1 MFLLQSKESSE
12 FHEVAQIDYQKI
24 RMTATGFN
32 QELVMIDQFNK
43 YAVAKH
49 CKIASA
55 EETSDMLPI
64 LCIARHGSLITSM
77 LDNGK
82 AFVGGLPK
90 ALMKGP
96 QVKQAQSTSY
106 HPQTNGLAD

>member
-1 MFLLQSKESSE
+1 
-12 FHEVAQIDYQKI
+12 
-24 RMTATGFN
+24 MTATGFN

-55 EETSDMLPI
+55 EETCDMLTI
-64 LCIARHGSLITSM
+64 MCIARRGSLIMFM

-96 QVKQAQSTSY
+96 QVEQAQSTSY